1 MLIRY
6 PHGYN
11 HLVIT
16 SETNRFVS
24 KVSFYRRKKMR
35 KQNIVGSYYRLAP
48 GKRLD
53 VIVLNFDNFPGII
66 KDYEQEMY
74 EWIIDNRAKARQDA
88 LGDLGVR
95 IQSGKNNVSVV
106 ENSVEEKMLVE
117 AIIKNGRLDASCKD
131 LYERDDIIRGLNEIK
146 LMRHEYDRVKDRL
159 RTIHSWDR
167 DLYRKYITSPNRS
180 ILLSEELKM
189 SEDTV
194 RNKMY
199 RIKKKLYGAFADS
212 LCVYDDDSIILLDVI

>member
-1 MLIRY
+1 
-6 PHGYN
+6 
-11 HLVIT
+11 
-16 SETNRFVS
+16 
-24 KVSFYRRKKMR
+24 MR

-131 LYERDDIIRGLNEIK
+131 LYERDDIIRGLNKIK

>member
-1 MLIRY
+1 
-6 PHGYN
+6 
-11 HLVIT
+11 
-16 SETNRFVS
+16 
-24 KVSFYRRKKMR
+24 MR

-146 LMRHEYDRVKDRL
+146 LMRHEYDRSYSKCCQQ
-159 RTIHSWDR
+159 DR
-167 DLYRKYITSPNRS
+167 DRRQGSVNRYVCNAFRLFRSKPGLSCIGKRRLILREIFLYAGREN
-180 ILLSEELKM
+180 
-189 SEDTV
+189 
-194 RNKMY
+194 
-199 RIKKKLYGAFADS
+199 G
-212 LCVYDDDSIILLDVI
+212 IIRVGYPDVAQLVEIGLF

>member
-1 MLIRY
+1 
-6 PHGYN
+6 
-11 HLVIT
+11 
-16 SETNRFVS
+16 
-24 KVSFYRRKKMR
+24 MR

-74 EWIIDNRAKARQDA
+74 EWIIANRAKARQDA

>member
-1 MLIRY
+1 
-6 PHGYN
+6 
-11 HLVIT
+11 
-16 SETNRFVS
+16 
-24 KVSFYRRKKMR
+24 MR

-74 EWIIDNRAKARQDA
+74 EWIFDNRAKARQDA

>member
-1 MLIRY
+1 
-6 PHGYN
+6 
-11 HLVIT
+11 
-16 SETNRFVS
+16 
-24 KVSFYRRKKMR
+24 MR

-95 IQSGKNNVSVV
+95 IRSGKNNVSVV

>member
-1 MLIRY
+1 
-6 PHGYN
+6 
-11 HLVIT
+11 
-16 SETNRFVS
+16 
-24 KVSFYRRKKMR
+24 MR

-212 LCVYDDDSIILLDVI
+212 LCVYDDDSIILLDFI

>member
-1 MLIRY
+1 
-6 PHGYN
+6 
-11 HLVIT
+11 
-16 SETNRFVS
+16 
-24 KVSFYRRKKMR
+24 MR

-106 ENSVEEKMLVE
+106 DNSVEEKMLVE